1 MAYEPPLV
9 HTAEINALC
18 MEIAELVG
26 ALGSTSALSTSPVL
40 HRELRITTIHSSLMI
55 EGNTLSREAVT
66 AILDGERVLGPARQI
81 LEVDNARRAYRL
93 MDDLDPL
100 SPDDLLRAHG
110 VMMRGLIDDAGR
122 YRAGNTGVFK
132 EGGLI
137 HAGTPARYIPE
148 VMTDLF
154 AWMASTDLHPL
165 TASCVF
171 HYEFEFIHPFS
182 DGNGR
187 TGRLWHTLLLS
198 HWRPALAWL
207 PIESVIRDRQEGY
220 YEAIA
225 RSNARGSSEA
235 FVTFMLTVI
244 RDALTPYATVSSA
257 RNRREQ
263 VLLFLDANPRA
274 TIKALAEHLGCSRR
288 TAERA
293 VAALRDSGR
302 LAREGSARAGTWR
315 VIADG
320 GAGGP

>member
-1 MAYEPPLV
+1 MGYEPPLNR
-9 HTAEINALC
+9 TAEIDELC

-26 ALGSTSALSTSPVL
+26 ALGTTSPLSTSPVL

-66 AILDGERVLGPARQI
+66 AILDGRRVLGPARQI

-122 YRAGNTGVFK
+122 YRAENAGVFK

-137 HAGTPARYIPE
+137 HAGTPARCIPE
-148 VMTDLF
+148 VMADLF

-165 TASCVF
+165 PASCVF

-187 TGRLWHTLLLS
+187 TGRL
-198 HWRPALAWL
+198 
-207 PIESVIRDRQEGY
+207 
-220 YEAIA
+220 
-225 RSNARGSSEA
+225 
-235 FVTFMLTVI
+235 
-244 RDALTPYATVSSA
+244 
-257 RNRREQ
+257 
-263 VLLFLDANPRA
+263 
-274 TIKALAEHLGCSRR
+274 
-288 TAERA
+288 
-293 VAALRDSGR
+293 
-302 LAREGSARAGTWR
+302 AREGSARAGTWR

>member
-1 MAYEPPLV
+1 MAHEPPLV

-110 VMMRGLIDDAGR
+110 VMMRRLIDDAGR

-137 HAGTPARYIPE
+137 HAGTPARCIPE

-171 HYEFEFIHPFS
+171 HDEFEFIHPFS

-187 TGRLWHTLLLS
+187 T
-198 HWRPALAWL
+198 
-207 PIESVIRDRQEGY
+207 
-220 YEAIA
+220 
-225 RSNARGSSEA
+225 
-235 FVTFMLTVI
+235 
-244 RDALTPYATVSSA
+244 
-257 RNRREQ
+257 
-263 VLLFLDANPRA
+263 
-274 TIKALAEHLGCSRR
+274 
-288 TAERA
+288 
-293 VAALRDSGR
+293 GR

>member
-1 MAYEPPLV
+1 MAHEPPLV
-9 HTAEINALC
+9 RTAEINALC

-26 ALGSTSALSTSPVL
+26 ALGSASALSTSPVL

-66 AILDGERVLGPARQI
+66 AILDGKRVLGPARQI

-154 AWMASTDLHPL
+154 AWMTSTDLHPL

-187 TGRLWHTLLLS
+187 TGRMWHTLLLS

-225 RSNARGSSEA
+225 RSNARGSSET

-244 RDALTPYATVSSA
+244 RDALAPYATAPST

-263 VLLFLDANPRA
+263 VLLFLDTNPRA
-274 TIKALAEHLGCSRR
+274 TIKALAEHLGCLRR

>member
-9 HTAEINALC
+9 RTAEINALC

-26 ALGSTSALSTSPVL
+26 ALGSASALSTSPVL

-66 AILDGERVLGPARQI
+66 AILDGKRVLGPARQI

-122 YRAGNTGVFK
+122 YRAENADVFK

-137 HAGTPARYIPE
+137 HAGTPARCIPE
-148 VMTDLF
+148 VMADLF

-165 TASCVF
+165 PASCVF

-187 TGRLWHTLLLS
+187 TGRL
-198 HWRPALAWL
+198 
-207 PIESVIRDRQEGY
+207 V
-220 YEAIA
+220 
-225 RSNARGSSEA
+225 
-235 FVTFMLTVI
+235 
-244 RDALTPYATVSSA
+244 
-257 RNRREQ
+257 
-263 VLLFLDANPRA
+263 
-274 TIKALAEHLGCSRR
+274 
-288 TAERA
+288 
-293 VAALRDSGR
+293 
-302 LAREGSARAGTWR
+302 REGSARAGTWR

-320 GAGGP
+320 GADGP

>member
-1 MAYEPPLV
+1 MAHEPPLV

-26 ALGSTSALSTSPVL
+26 SLGPASALSTSPVL

-122 YRAGNTGVFK
+122 YRAENTGVFK

-137 HAGTPARYIPE
+137 HAGTPARCIPE
-148 VMTDLF
+148 VMSDLF
-154 AWMASTDLHPL
+154 AWMVSTDLHPL
-165 TASCVF
+165 PASCVF
-171 HYEFEFIHPFS
+171 HHEFEFIHPFS

-225 RSNARGSSEA
+225 RSNTQGSSEA
-235 FVTFMLTVI
+235 FVAFMLTVI
-244 RDALTPYATVSSA
+244 RDALAPYATAPSA

-263 VLLFLDANPRA
+263 VLSFLDANPRA

-293 VAALRDSGR
+293 VAALRGSGR
-302 LAREGSARAGTWR
+302 LVREGSARAGTWR

-320 GAGGP
+320 GASGP